1 MPKLRLPFKKKKSV
15 SPYFGLTELDRK
27 IEKYVDYDNGFYVEL
42 GANMLQNMAR
52 VGSSET
58 EIGFGMNQE

>member
-1 MPKLRLPFKKKKSV
+1 MSKLRLSLREKEAV
-15 SPYFGLTELDRK
+15 STYFRLNELNRK
-27 IEKYVDYDNGFYVEL
+27 IEKHIDYDNGFYVEL

-58 EIGFGMNQE
+58 DMVLA